1 MGQIFSIVSQKGGVG
16 KTTTALNLG
25 VAFARSDRKVLII
38 DADPQGGIIYS
49 LNKHLNSSFGLY
61 QVFCGEADILDGA
74 QPTELENLFVM
85 DSGIPNSGS
94 EIKAFED
101 STRATGLF
109 RESVLNAAPYYD
121 LILIDC
127 PPGIGLIST
136 GALISSDYA
145 IIPLQS
151 EPLSLRTFP
160 QLLRQLIDIKKN
172 TNHSIEIAG
181 ILLTMFDDHSMA
193 SQLVHEEVRNYFN
206 EDLVFE
212 TSIPRDTSLNLLYT
226 GNRSLQEALLELE
239 NTSKGLQAYYNLA
252 EEIQTRFFSRTHNEL
267 ITKNF

>member
-1 MGQIFSIVSQKGGVG
+1 MGLIFSIASQKGGVG

-25 VAFARSDRKVLII
+25 VAFARSNRKVLII
-38 DADPQGGIIYS
+38 DADPQGGIVYS
-49 LNKHLNSSFGLY
+49 LNKQHHSPFGLY

-74 QPTELENLFVM
+74 QPTELENLYVM
-85 DSGIPNSGS
+85 DSGIPNSNS
-94 EIKAFED
+94 EIQAFED

-109 RESVLNAAPYYD
+109 RESVLNASPHYD

-136 GALISSDYA
+136 GALIASDYT

-160 QLLRQLIDIKKN
+160 QLLHQLIDIKKN
-172 TNHSIEIAG
+172 SNHSIEIAG
-181 ILLTMFDDHSMA
+181 ILLTMVDANSTA
-193 SQLVHEEVRNYFN
+193 SQLVHEEVRKYFT

-212 TSIPRDTSLNLLYT
+212 NAIPRDTALNMLYT
-226 GNRSLQEALLELE
+226 GNRTLTNAIEELE
-239 NTSKGLQAYYNLA
+239 TTSEGLQAYYHLA
-252 EEIQTRFFSRTHNEL
+252 EEIYSKYFARTHKEL
-267 ITKNF
+267 IATNF

>member
-1 MGQIFSIVSQKGGVG
+1 MGQIFSIASQKGGVG

-25 VAFARSDRKVLII
+25 VAFARSNRKVLII
-38 DADPQGGIIYS
+38 DADPQGGIVYS
-49 LNKHLNSSFGLY
+49 LNKHPNSPFGLY
-61 QVFCGEADILDGA
+61 QVFCGEAEILDGA

-85 DSGIPNSGS
+85 DSGIPNSNS
-94 EIKAFED
+94 KIQAFED
-101 STRATGLF
+101 ATRATGLF

-136 GALISSDYA
+136 GALIASDYA

-160 QLLRQLIDIKKN
+160 QLLHQLIDIKKN

-181 ILLTMFDDHSMA
+181 VLLTMFDDNSMA
-193 SQLVHEEVRNYFN
+193 SQIVHEEVRNYFT

-226 GNRSLQEALLELE
+226 GNKNLPDALAELE
-239 NTSKGLQAYYNLA
+239 STSEGLQAYYNLA
-252 EEIQTRFFSRTHNEL
+252 EEINFKFFSRSSNEL
-267 ITKNF
+267 IAKSF